1 MHVQALQSLCLSM
14 KYEIAVCANSVYCK
28 YLFVS
33 VYIPIIQL
41 LCMDADSVM
50 LHNCIYNN

>member
-1 MHVQALQSLCLSM
+1 MHFQALQSLCLSM